1 MPETDNRAI
10 DHVGNRVFGFVER
23 VDGRYWSTAFFVALF
38 AYTLLL
44 VVTALGYG
52 SGAQLFPLVVG
63 VPLLALIVAE
73 IVILLFP
80 DRLGFESTDLFESTQ
95 QLEESEGRKA
105 TDQRRQYRREF
116 EMSIWTILS
125 VTAVWLFG
133 HMIGLAVFVFGFIYA
148 YERNAKRA
156 LIATVI
162 TFIFVYLLFN
172 RLLGANLWE
181 GLVPIGGALL

>member
-63 VPLLALIVAE
+63 IPLLALIVTE
-73 IVILLFP
+73 IVILLFQE
-80 DRLGFESTDLFESTQ
+80 RLGFESVDLFESVQ
-95 QLEESEGRKA
+95 QLEGTEEKT
-105 TDQRRQYRREF
+105 TDRRQQYRREF
-116 EMSIWTILS
+116 EMALWVTLS
-125 VTAVWLFG
+125 VAVVWLFG
-133 HMIGLAVFVFGFIYA
+133 HMVGLVAFVFGFIYA
-148 YERNAKRA
+148 YERSTRRA
-156 LIATVI
+156 LVATVI
-162 TFIFVYLLFN
+162 TFVFVYLLFVS
-172 RLLGANLWE
+172 LLGANLWE
-181 GLVPIGGALL
+181 GLIPIGGALP